1 METTLTPQTI
11 TRSRLGN
18 PRTVKKLVS
27 ERLREVMAK
36 QVSREFEAINQAQIE
51 LAKGGESVR
60 LLKDGTELIVK
71 VPADVNAA
79 RLLYSYVLGEPKQ
92 EIKHT
97 GAIGIVQLVA
107 QLEHGDVTA

>member
-1 METTLTPQTI
+1 METTLTRPTI
-11 TRSRLGN
+11 VKSRLGN

-36 QVSREFEAINQAQIE
+36 QVAREFEAINQAQID
-51 LAKGGESVR
+51 LAKGGESVKV
-60 LLKDGTELIVK
+60 LKDGTKLIVTI
-71 VPADVNAA
+71 PGDVNAA

-107 QLEHGDVTA
+107 QLEHGDATT